1 MKGQTHG
8 GKGSAPRPV
17 DSEKFDNNFDAIFRK
32 KEKVMSQSWDT
43 AKQIIDI
50 EAANTDAILR
60 HRLIELGW
68 TPPPEVQ
75 LELDL
80 NIKEEAE

>member
-17 DSEKFDNNFDAIFRK
+17 DSDKFDNNFDAIFRK
-32 KEKVMSQSWDT
+32 KEKQ
-43 AKQIIDI
+43 
-50 EAANTDAILR
+50 E
-60 HRLIELGW
+60 
-68 TPPPEVQ
+68 EVQ